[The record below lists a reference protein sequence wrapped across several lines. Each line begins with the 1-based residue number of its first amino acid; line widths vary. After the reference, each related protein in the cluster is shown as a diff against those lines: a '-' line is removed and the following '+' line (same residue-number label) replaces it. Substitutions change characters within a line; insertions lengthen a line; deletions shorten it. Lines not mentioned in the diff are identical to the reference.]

1 MKGLGAL
8 IFLLIFGNAFSQEL
22 IPLNNLDDVV
32 KLKESKKGKVLL
44 VNFWATWCI
53 PCVKEFPD
61 LVRLYNEYK
70 EKEFEIIFISVDVP
84 EDAEGK
90 VKPFLTKNGVEF
102 ISYYNNFS
110 GGSPGQNVEELL
122 DYIDREWSG
131 AIPATYIYNREGVL
145 TSRFVGRQSFEDF
158 EREVKKNLD

>member
-1 MKGLGAL
+1 MKGLSAVIL
-8 IFLLIFGNAFSQEL
+8 LLILGNAFSQEL

-70 EKEFEIIFISVDVP
+70 DRDFELVLISVDVP
-84 EDAEGK
+84 EDAERK
-90 VKPFLTKNGVEF
+90 VKPFLAKNGVEF
-102 ISYYNNFS
+102 ISYYNNL
-110 GGSPGQNVEELL
+110 QNVEELL
-122 DYIDREWSG
+122 DYIDKEWEG
-131 AIPATYIYNREGVL
+131 AIPASYIYNKEGIL
-145 TSRFVGRQSFEDF
+145 TSRFIGGQRFEDF
-158 EREVKKNLD
+158 EKEIKKNF

>member
-1 MKGLGAL
+1 MKSIGVL
-8 IFLLIFGNAFSQEL
+8 IPFLLLFGITFSQEL
-22 IPLNNLDDVV
+22 VPLNNLDEVV

-61 LVRLYNEYK
+61 LVKLQNEYK
-70 EKEFEIIFISVDVP
+70 EKGFEIIFISVDAP
-84 EDAEGK
+84 EDAESK

-102 ISYYNNFS
+102 ISYYNNF
-110 GGSPGQNVEELL
+110 QNVEELL
-122 DYIDREWSG
+122 DYIDKEWSG